1 MTPARQNPASPAA
14 EATAPTLGDMDAA
27 TFRRVGHELV
37 EWIATYLESSDRY
50 PVLSQIRPGEIRE
63 ALPES
68 APARGEPFDDIVSDF
83 ERVILPGVTHWN
95 HPGFFAYFAI
105 SSSGP
110 GVLAEFLSAALNQQA
125 MLWRTSPAA
134 TELEEVTLGWLRELM
149 GLPALFEGI
158 IYDTASISSLHALAA
173 ARELA
178 VPDVGTR
185 GLRESLPLRVY
196 CSDQT
201 HNSVDKAIRLLGLGQ
216 DAIARVAT
224 DAEFRMR
231 PEALVAS
238 IKADRAAGRLPMAV
252 VATVGST
259 SATAIDPISALA
271 DVCEAEGV
279 WLHVDAA
286 YGGVAA
292 MVPGREWIFDGVAR
306 ADSMVVNPHKWLFT
320 PFDLSALY
328 TRRMDVLRRAFALS
342 LDILETPERER
353 GRNLMDTGIQLG
365 RRFRALKLWMVLRYF
380 GADGIR
386 ARLAEHMRLAR
397 LLADW
402 VDADTAFERLA
413 PVPLS
418 TVCFRATPSRLDGD
432 EAALD
437 RLNATLEERVN
448 QSGRVFISHT
458 RLNGR
463 YALRVAIGHI
473 RTTEVHVAEA
483 WRVIRDELAALT

>member
-1 MTPARQNPASPAA
+1 MTRAPQNPAAPAP
-14 EATAPTLGDMDAA
+14 EPTAPTLGDMDAA

-37 EWIATYLESSDRY
+37 DWIATYLQSSDRY
-50 PVLSQIRPGEIRE
+50 PVLSQLRPGDIRD
-63 ALPES
+63 ALPAS

-149 GLPALFEGI
+149 GLPASFEGV

-173 ARELA
+173 GRELA
-178 VPDVGTR
+178 VPDVGMR
-185 GLRESLPLRVY
+185 GLHESPPLRVY

-201 HNSVDKAIRLLGLGQ
+201 HNSIDKAIRLLGLGQ
-216 DAIARVAT
+216 EAIARVAT

-231 PEALVAS
+231 PEALSAA
-238 IKADRAAGRLPMAV
+238 IRADRAAGRVPMAV

-259 SATAIDPISALA
+259 SATAIDPVSAIA
-271 DVCEAEGV
+271 DVCQAERV

-286 YGGVAA
+286 YGGAAA

-328 TRRMDVLRRAFALS
+328 TRRMDVLRRTFALS
-342 LDILETPERER
+342 LDILETPEGER
-353 GRNLMDTGIQLG
+353 VRNLMDTGIQLG

-380 GADGIR
+380 GAEGIR
-386 ARLAEHMRLAR
+386 ARLADHMRLAR
-397 LLADW
+397 LFADW
-402 VDADTAFERLA
+402 VDSDARFERLA

-418 TVCFRATPSRLDGD
+418 TVCFRAAPSRFRGD
-432 EAALD
+432 AAALD
-437 RLNATLEERVN
+437 RLNAALEERVN

-473 RTTEVHVAEA
+473 RTTDAHVTEA
-483 WRVIRDELAALT
+483 WRIITGGLAALA